1 MKITLNIYIQQ
12 MSYQYYIV
20 TGNDWLLFVVIG
32 QLCVVLG
39 MWVMYW
45 MRKEYKISKLT
56 ANRNVTGFCKLQKI
70 MLTYGD
76 KDEAS
81 LIV

>member
-1 MKITLNIYIQQ
+1 MNNMYI
-12 MSYQYYIV
+12 IANR
-20 TGNDWLLFVVIG
+20 NDWLVFVVIG

>member
-1 MKITLNIYIQQ
+1 MPDF
-12 MSYQYYIV
+12 YIV
-20 TGNDWLLFVVIG
+20 TINYDVVMFIVIA
-32 QLCVVLG
+32 QLCVFLA

-45 MRKEYKISKLT
+45 IRKEYKVSKT
-56 ANRNVTGFCKLQKI
+56 AGKNVNGCCKLQRI

-76 KDEAS
+76 RDSEVN